1 MTSGLSISPASQHG
15 HRHQETKDSKTGDTF
30 LMEWMH
36 RPWFN
41 LWMGM
46 GVGPGSKCCQRG
58 KKWGKRSS
66 CRDIKWSLLETH
78 IGVSVTLKTDLIWPS
93 YTILGQYTT
102 EKPVHSS
109 LPPHCSQDLGTRTSP
124 DIHQQM
130 NGWGKRCYVNA
141 DFFFICEL

>member
-58 KKWGKRSS
+58 KEMRQEEQLQRHKVVPAGNPHWGFCNTKNRSYMTQLYHS
-66 CRDIKWSLLETH
+66 WSVHHRETCAF
-78 IGVSVTLKTDLIWPS
+78 IFTTTLFPRPGNKD
-93 YTILGQYTT
+93 
-102 EKPVHSS
+102 
-109 LPPHCSQDLGTRTSP
+109 
-124 DIHQQM
+124 
-130 NGWGKRCYVNA
+130 
-141 DFFFICEL
+141 